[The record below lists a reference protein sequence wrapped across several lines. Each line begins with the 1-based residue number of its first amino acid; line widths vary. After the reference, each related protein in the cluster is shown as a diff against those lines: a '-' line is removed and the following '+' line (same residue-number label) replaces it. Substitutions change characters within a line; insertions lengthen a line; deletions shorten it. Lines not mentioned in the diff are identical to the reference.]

1 MQEMTVMIDNCA
13 EQNTISYLLP
23 AAICFLFLCC
33 GSQPADNSEET
44 NPEFRNIEIVL
55 EYFPDS
61 ETVKGHFIVNP
72 GFKLGDLSIEN
83 PEKNII
89 LDFYSDD
96 IKIHPNYLEFSTSQ
110 AKLSDFRK
118 SFPKGEYKFSSW
130 RAESSLSEKI
140 YKLSFSFTEPPEF
153 IYPPEKHILNN
164 GENLILTW
172 KKSGSSSP
180 YILRIFED
188 EKLIYYS
195 RLGSSVNE
203 IILQNKYFSIN
214 KNYKVRLS
222 AENNNGNLTSS
233 DITFTTTRE
242 KSLKKYMINGG

>member
-1 MQEMTVMIDNCA
+1 MQGLTGMINIYT
-13 EQNTISYLLP
+13 ENNLIGNLLP
-23 AAICFLFLCC
+23 AMICFLFLCC
-33 GSQPADNSEET
+33 GSQPADNPEQT
-44 NPEFRNIEIVL
+44 KPEFRNIEIVL

-61 ETVKGHFIVNP
+61 ETVKGHFIVNS

-83 PEKNII
+83 PKNNLI

-96 IKIHPNYLEFSTSQ
+96 IKVHPNYLEFSTSP
-110 AKLSDFRK
+110 AKLSDFKK

-130 RAESSLSEKI
+130 RAESSLSEKV
-140 YKLSFSFTEPPEF
+140 YKLSFGFTEPPEF

-180 YILRIFED
+180 YILRIFE
-188 EKLIYYS
+188 EGELIYFS

-214 KNYKVRLS
+214 KNYRVRLS
-222 AENNNGNLTSS
+222 AENINGNLTSS

-242 KSLKKYMINGG
+242 KS